1 MWPCAEAKAEEGAS
15 MLAKAAA
22 RAKAALL
29 LFTHLRFVSSN
40 TLRDAHKL
48 LQTTVWCK
56 YVSGFLYKK
65 SKNASQNIGGLNCNK
80 QSSFFVQRQQ
90 SVQIHRLKLFAGQ
103 RLFHRRQFQNCA
115 EHCRHSPVIGK
126 SLIVKD

>member
-1 MWPCAEAKAEEGAS
+1 

-48 LQTTVWCK
+48 LQTAVWREYIWEFCTK
-56 YVSGFLYKK
+56 CTKTP
-65 SKNASQNIGGLNCNK
+65 
-80 QSSFFVQRQQ
+80 
-90 SVQIHRLKLFAGQ
+90 
-103 RLFHRRQFQNCA
+103 RRILEA
-115 EHCRHSPVIGK
+115 
-126 SLIVKD
+126 